1 MCLSSLEEIGNLRE
15 DYMWVSD
22 GGRLWYGLTV
32 LGIRFPLQFDTRYFF
47 DLSIINFGMLMTI
60 LRSGDVEET
69 IYIVAVDDEDDTIR
83 VRV

>member
-22 GGRLWYGLTV
+22 GGRLWYGLTM

-47 DLSIINFGMLMTI
+47 DLSTLNFGMLT
-60 LRSGDVEET
+60 
-69 IYIVAVDDEDDTIR
+69 DDPTFRGRRRNDLHCR
-83 VRV
+83 G